1 MHRNMIVPETEV
13 SNIQRSLFSSQTLII
28 AIVGGPFRIFLILI
42 TENVSQGVSQEMHGS
57 Y

>member
-28 AIVGGPFRIFLILI
+28 AIVGDPFRIFPILI
-42 TENVSQGVSQEMHGS
+42 TENVSQNVSQEMHGS